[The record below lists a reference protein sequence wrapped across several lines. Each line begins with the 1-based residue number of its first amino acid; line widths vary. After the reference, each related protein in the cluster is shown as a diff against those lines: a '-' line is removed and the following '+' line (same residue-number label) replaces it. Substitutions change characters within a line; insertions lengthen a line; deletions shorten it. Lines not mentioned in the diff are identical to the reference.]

1 MQLTKM
7 SSSSY
12 STSSKSSRS
21 EAEFQKLSQTIATSI
36 QKILQNVSQMQRMV
50 NQIGTAQDSP
60 DHKQQLHQLRTY
72 TQKILKDTE
81 GMLKELVNSNDD
93 RHLKIQKDRLLDEFA
108 AAVSA
113 FQAVQK
119 KTVDIEKSQYRQA
132 RSQNVAIP
140 KPPGSS
146 GNNSSNK
153 GSFFMDTFSPQ
164 QSGQMQSQL
173 QEDIDLQALEE
184 QERTIRE
191 LEESIVGVNEIYKNL
206 GALVFEQGNVIDS
219 IESSVEQ
226 TSVFVSEGTEQL
238 RKASH
243 YRQQIRKKKFLIV
256 LILVAIISVIAF
268 LCWIAK

>member
-1 MQLTKM
+1 MKAL
-7 SSSSY
+7 
-12 STSSKSSRS
+12 
-21 EAEFQKLSQTIATSI
+21 QTI
-36 QKILQNVSQMQRMV
+36 LFCR
-50 NQIGTAQDSP
+50 
-60 DHKQQLHQLRTY
+60 HQLRTY
-72 TQKILKDTE
+72 TQKLLKDTE

-132 RSQNVAIP
+132 RSQNVSIP

-146 GNNSSNK
+146 GNNSNK
-153 GSFFMDTFSPQ
+153 GSFFMDTFSSPQ

-191 LEESIVGVNEIYKNL
+191 LEVSRNIMNSHAHAAY
-206 GALVFEQGNVIDS
+206 GN
-219 IESSVEQ
+219 
-226 TSVFVSEGTEQL
+226 
-238 RKASH
+238 K
-243 YRQQIRKKKFLIV
+243 
-256 LILVAIISVIAF
+256 
-268 LCWIAK
+268 